1 MGLLADIVKRA
12 YQASTSYCSC
22 LRTNENQLAAIEAPT
37 LPSLVRQL
45 HAVEQAQQSVRR
57 IRDVVLAGFPV
68 MYSPGRHMKKLR
80 AAMQIHAQAS
90 VHGAE
95 ILSKLGAGITVVT
108 PLSELL
114 F

>member
-1 MGLLADIVKRA
+1 M
-12 YQASTSYCSC
+12 
-22 LRTNENQLAAIEAPT
+22 EAPT
-37 LPSLVRQL
+37 LPSSTRQL
-45 HAVEQAQQSVRR
+45 HAVEQAQQPVRC
-57 IRDVVLAGFPV
+57 IRDVVLAGLPI

-80 AAMQIHAQAS
+80 ARRQIHAQAS

>member
-1 MGLLADIVKRA
+1 
-12 YQASTSYCSC
+12 
-22 LRTNENQLAAIEAPT
+22 
-37 LPSLVRQL
+37 
-45 HAVEQAQQSVRR
+45 
-57 IRDVVLAGFPV
+57 
-68 MYSPGRHMKKLR
+68 MKKLR